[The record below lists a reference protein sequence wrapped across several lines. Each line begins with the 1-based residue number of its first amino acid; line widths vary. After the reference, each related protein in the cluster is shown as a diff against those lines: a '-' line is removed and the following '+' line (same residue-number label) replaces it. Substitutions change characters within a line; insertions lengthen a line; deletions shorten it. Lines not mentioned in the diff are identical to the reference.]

1 MSDWTPHE
9 LGAELEVFRLD
20 DPSRSSLKARRR
32 VRAKVTQ
39 ARSIQNWPAERRVLL
54 VEWLKRSKSESPRW
68 QDLLKWANPR
78 VQLAVDTLQGLL
90 LSGWVEVEEIKN
102 QQTRGVWQPMFVT
115 WRSLDDLRGELGLID
130 PEAQRQQR
138 EAARI
143 FRADDERL
151 VSLEM
156 ALAQVPAQVVMAR
169 RQLADALCDWLRLE
183 RSGTRRHFAQAARG
197 LTKGITTAEWAWL
210 ASTVDLATCGISE
223 HQPLVCLGG
232 TGQLLRGELCLCDLA
247 ALTGY
252 LALTPDNLLATTGLS
267 KVERLCV
274 IENLTSF
281 ESQVAKRIPGEMV
294 IWLPGYAAVWWLDA
308 FAALVRL
315 ISGEVWI
322 ACDCDPWGIEL
333 AMRTAQMVELQ
344 GKTWRAWM
352 MDADTL
358 RTCKTLIPLTEADR
372 RKLYQLLAAELPPI
386 LRELAQ
392 AQHDLSAKAEQEQ
405 YL

>member
-9 LGAELEVFRLD
+9 LGAELEILRLD
-20 DPSRSSLKARRR
+20 DPGRSSLKARRR
-32 VRAKVTQ
+32 VRAKVVQ
-39 ARSIQNWPAERRVLL
+39 ARSIQNWPAERRALL

-102 QQTRGVWQPMFVT
+102 QQTRGVWQPMFVA

-151 VSLEM
+151 VPMEM
-156 ALAQVPAQVVMAR
+156 ALAQVPAQAILAR
-169 RQLADALCDWLRLE
+169 RQLADKLAQWLRE
-183 RSGTRRHFAQAARG
+183 QKNGTRRNFAQEARG
-197 LTKGITTAEWAWL
+197 ATKGITPAEWRWL
-210 ASTVDLATCGISE
+210 EQTIDLTVCGIDE
-223 HQPLVCLGG
+223 HQPLIRLGG
-232 TGQLLRGELCLCDLA
+232 AGQLLRDEQCLCDLGV
-247 ALTGY
+247 LTGY
-252 LALTPDNLLATTGLS
+252 LALTPDNLLAVTGLS
-267 KVERLCV
+267 KVKRLCV

-294 IWLPGYAAVWWLDA
+294 IWLPGYAAAWWLDA
-308 FAALVRL
+308 FAALVRQVF
-315 ISGEVWI
+315 GEVWI

-333 AMRTAQMVELQ
+333 AMRTAQVVEQQ
-344 GKTWRAWM
+344 GKAWQPWM
-352 MDADTL
+352 MGADTL
-358 RTCKTLIPLTEADR
+358 RACKTLIPLSEADR
-372 RKLYQLLAAELPPI
+372 LKLHLLLVADLPPI

-392 AQHDLSAKAEQEQ
+392 AQYDLSAKAEQEQ

>member
-1 MSDWTPHE
+1 MSDWMPHE
-9 LGAELEVFRLD
+9 LGAELEILRLD
-20 DPSRSSLKARRR
+20 DPGRSSLKARRL
-32 VRAKVTQ
+32 VRAKEAQ
-39 ARSIQNWPAERRVLL
+39 ARAIQHWPTERRTLL
-54 VEWLKRSKSESPRW
+54 AEWLKRSKSASPRW

-102 QQTRGVWQPMFVT
+102 QQTRGVWQPLFVT
-115 WRSLDDLRGELGLID
+115 WRCLDDLRGELGLID
-130 PEAQRQQR
+130 PQAQRQQR
-138 EAARI
+138 EMARV
-143 FRADDERL
+143 FLAEDERL
-151 VSLEM
+151 VPLEM
-156 ALAQVPAQVVMAR
+156 ALAQAPAQVVLAR
-169 RQLADALCDWLRLE
+169 RQLADQLTQWLRE
-183 RSGTRRHFAQAARG
+183 QKNGTRRHFAQQARG
-197 LTKGITTAEWAWL
+197 TTKGITPAEWRWL
-210 ASTVDLATCGISE
+210 EQTIDLTVCGIDA
-223 HQPLVCLGG
+223 HQPLIRLGG
-232 TGQLLRGELCLCDLA
+232 AGQLWRGEQCLCDLA

-252 LALTPDNLLATTGLS
+252 LALTPDNLLAMTRLS

-308 FAALVRL
+308 FAAVVRL
-315 ISGEVWI
+315 VPADIWI

-333 AMRTAQMVELQ
+333 AMRTARVVEQQ
-344 GKTWRAWM
+344 GQVWRSWA

-358 RTCKTLIPLTEADR
+358 RACKTLIPLSEADR
-372 RKLYQLLAAELPPI
+372 RKLYQLLAADLPPI

-392 AQHDLSAKAEQEQ
+392 VQHDLSAKAEQEQ